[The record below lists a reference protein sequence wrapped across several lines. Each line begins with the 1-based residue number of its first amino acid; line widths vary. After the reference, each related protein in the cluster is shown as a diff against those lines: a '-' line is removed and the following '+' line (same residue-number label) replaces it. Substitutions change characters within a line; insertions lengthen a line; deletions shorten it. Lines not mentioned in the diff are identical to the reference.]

1 MCDTAARRFIFVGGA
16 RHPRKFMQHTSKPD
30 NAGHAPR
37 HQKQFQSEPHVA
49 RVLMGGSEIESK
61 VQQRGGGVHG
71 GSEIESKVQQ
81 RGGGVQA
88 RSE

>member
-1 MCDTAARRFIFVGGA
+1 MWDTVAKRFIFVGGA

-49 RVLMGGSEIESK
+49 RVLMGGREIESK
-61 VQQRGGGVHG
+61 VQQKGEGCMG
-71 GSEIESKVQQ
+71 EAK
-81 RGGGVQA
+81 
-88 RSE
+88 